1 MFDCEGC
8 HGNINIDGHDIG
20 LLVNL
25 HHLINLPGVK
35 DMLGNMSRVNHRI
48 LTGIDNVY
56 LPAANRLL
64 KGLSGVDESYLAIIC
79 VEVLG
84 DGLVVHML
92 NGGLCCSGALHT
104 RLYTCE
110 LLR

>member
-1 MFDCEGC
+1 MADCEGWHC
-8 HGNINIDGHDIG
+8 NSNIDGHDID

-25 HHLINLPGVK
+25 HHLINLPGVNK
-35 DMLGNMSRVNHRI
+35 CILTGVNHRI

-56 LPAANRLL
+56 LPTVNRLL

-110 LLR
+110 LLH